1 MPHNHTSI
9 LVLFILAAAAL
20 LAAERASAQN
30 NSLFV
35 TEQRLP
41 PAPNNSLVGQQQH
54 PPQQHTGMSLADSS
68 WTYQSLVD
76 RKTYEINDIVRVTVK
91 VTSQMTST
99 GTIDRKKTGYSDWKL
114 TDWIKFYPGANLG
127 ENGGTSGQPNYGTPE
142 IRGDLDSK
150 LNAEGDLQTKDTM
163 SFTVSCHIVDK
174 RPNGNLVLEGMWSIN
189 DNEEKWEYS
198 LAGECRPEDV
208 KPDNSIISDTIADLK
223 IDRREAGSVRDSYRR
238 GWALQW
244 LDKWQ
249 PF

>member
-1 MPHNHTSI
+1 
-9 LVLFILAAAAL
+9 LALFILAAAVS
-20 LAAERASAQN
+20 LAAERAHAQN
-30 NSLFV
+30 NSLYV

-41 PAPNNSLVGQQQH
+41 PAPNNSLAGQQQPTSH
-54 PPQQHTGMSLADSS
+54 QVGMSLADSS
-68 WTYQSLVD
+68 WTYLTPVD
-76 RKTYEINDIVRVTVK
+76 RKMYEVNDIVRVTVK
-91 VTSQMTST
+91 VSSQMTST

-114 TDWIKFYPGANLG
+114 TDWIKFYPGVNLG
-127 ENGGTSGQPNYGTPE
+127 ENGGTSAQPNYGTPE
-142 IRGDLDSK
+142 VRGDLDSK
-150 LNAEGDLQTKDTM
+150 LNAQGNLQTKDTM

-198 LAGECRPEDV
+198 LAGECRPDDV

-223 IDRREAGSVRDSYRR
+223 IVRREAGSVRDSYRR

>member
-1 MPHNHTSI
+1 MSNKHSAI
-9 LVLFILAAAAL
+9 LTLLFAAAALL
-20 LAAERASAQN
+20 LAAERATAQN
-30 NSLFV
+30 NSLYV

-41 PAPNNSLVGQQQH
+41 PAPNNSLAGPQQQ
-54 PPQQHTGMSLADSS
+54 PPQRVGMSLADSS
-68 WTYQSLVD
+68 WIYQSLVD
-76 RKTYEINDIVRVTVK
+76 RKTYEVNDIVRVTVK
-91 VTSQMTST
+91 VSSQMTST

-114 TDWIKFYPGANLG
+114 TDWIKFFPGVNLG

-150 LNAEGDLQTKDTM
+150 LNAQGNLQTKDTM

-174 RPNGNLVLEGMWSIN
+174 RPNGNLVVEGMWSIN

-223 IDRREAGSVRDSYRR
+223 IIRREAGSVRDSYRR
-238 GWALQW
+238 GWVLQW

>member
-1 MPHNHTSI
+1 M
-9 LVLFILAAAAL
+9 VLFILAAAS
-20 LAAERASAQN
+20 LAAEPATAQN
-30 NSLFV
+30 NSLYV

-41 PAPNNSLVGQQQH
+41 PAPNNSLAGPQQQ
-54 PPQQHTGMSLADSS
+54 PPQRTGMCLADTS

-76 RKTYEINDIVRVTVK
+76 RKTYEVNDIVKVSVK
-91 VTSQMTST
+91 ITSQMTST

-114 TDWIKFYPGANLG
+114 TNWIKFYPGANLG
-127 ENGGTSGQPNYGTPE
+127 ENGGVSGQPNYGTPE
-142 IRGDLDSK
+142 VRGDLDSK
-150 LNAEGDLQTKDTM
+150 LNAEGNLQTKDTM

-174 RPNGNLVLEGMWSIN
+174 RPNGNLVLEGTWSIN

-223 IDRREAGSVRDSYRR
+223 IIRREAGSVRDSYRR